1 MDRPA
6 DCDTLVIPLSDIK
19 ENGSERRKST
29 VSFCPDLEY
38 NESRDTSLNDYE
50 KEIYEEKPF
59 ESEYYFPSEAR
70 ASIFSRISDM
80 PFPILSSNFKCFF
93 LIFSTLVIF
102 FMGIIV
108 GTLTTKYL
116 FSNGLKQDKVNNFI

>member
-6 DCDTLVIPLSDIK
+6 DCDTLVIHLSDIK

-70 ASIFSRISDM
+70 ASIFSRISEM
-80 PFPILSSNFKCFF
+80 SLPILSSKFKCFF
-93 LIFSTLVIF
+93 LIFLRLSS
-102 FMGIIV
+102 
-108 GTLTTKYL
+108 
-116 FSNGLKQDKVNNFI
+116 FSWESLLAP